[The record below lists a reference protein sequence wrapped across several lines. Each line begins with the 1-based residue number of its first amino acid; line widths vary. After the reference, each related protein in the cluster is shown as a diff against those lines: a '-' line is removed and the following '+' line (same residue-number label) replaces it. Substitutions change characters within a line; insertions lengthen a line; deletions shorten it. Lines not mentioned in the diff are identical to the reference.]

1 MSRAHLAQQERSV
14 GKGSVVALIESRM
27 TVRTALSP
35 VNLDRLLSDKVSMC
49 FIKLCP

>member
-1 MSRAHLAQQERSV
+1 MSRSHFAQQE
-14 GKGSVVALIESRM
+14 GSVKMGSAFALIESRM

-35 VNLDRLLSDKVSMC
+35 INLDRLLSDKVSMH